1 MINLGKYFINMKN
14 KRVIFIHG
22 NGADSWNFAW
32 SPWLKNELESL
43 GIEVV
48 FETFPDKKLARAKY
62 WLPHLKDNL
71 KADENTILVGW
82 SSGAVASMRFA
93 EENKIF
99 ASLLVAP
106 CYNDLG
112 LESER
117 ISGYYDKEWNWDN
130 IHKNQKHIAMFYSKN
145 DEFIPLEDF
154 EFMKEHLNPDYVFIS
169 EDKGHFIKEK
179 QFPEILEYIKKII
192 NK

>member
-1 MINLGKYFINMKN
+1 MKN
-14 KRVIFIHG
+14 KKVIFIHG
-22 NGADSWNFAW
+22 NGADSWMFAW
-32 SPWLKNELESL
+32 SPWLEKELKAL
-43 GIEVV
+43 GVEAI
-48 FETFPDKKLARAKY
+48 FGTFPDKKLARARY
-62 WLPHLKDNL
+62 WLPYLKNEL

-117 ISGYYDKEWNWDN
+117 ISGYFDKEWNWEK
-130 IHKNQKHIAMFYSKN
+130 IRENQKYIGMFYSKN
-145 DEFIPLEDF
+145 DEFIPLADF
-154 EFMKEHLNPDYVFIS
+154 EYIKEHLKPDYVFQS
-169 EDKGHFIKEK
+169 EDKGHFMKQKE
-179 QFPEILEYIKKII
+179 FPEIFEYIKKII
-192 NK
+192 KD